1 MLIIPGKSGGSAIG
15 VAKGNEALLKAVNEA
30 IADAI
35 DDGSIDK
42 FVADATELAAGQTYE
57 GTLDE
62 NGAVPEA
69 DAADDAE

>member
-1 MLIIPGKSGGSAIG
+1 M
-15 VAKGNEALLKAVNEA
+15 LLKMVLWRNI
-30 IADAI
+30 IADAN
-35 DDGSIDK
+35 
-42 FVADATELAAGQTYE
+42 ELAAGNTYE

>member
-1 MLIIPGKSGGSAIG
+1 M
-15 VAKGNEALLKAVNEA
+15 
-30 IADAI
+30 
-35 DDGSIDK
+35 DDGSLDN

>member
-1 MLIIPGKSGGSAIG
+1 M
-15 VAKGNEALLKAVNEA
+15 
-30 IADAI
+30 
-35 DDGSIDK
+35 DK

-62 NGAVPEA
+62 SGAVPEA